1 MTVTDRISSKHQI
14 VIPRE
19 ARRALSLGAGDELLI
34 EIEEGRLVLYP
45 RPKNYARHLRG
56 LHKEVWRGVD
66 ATQYVREER
75 KGWE

>member
-1 MTVTDRISSKHQI
+1 MEVIVRISSKNQI

-19 ARRALSLGAGDELLI
+19 ARKALSLGAGDELLVD
-34 EIEEGRLVLYP
+34 IEEGRVVLYP
-45 RPKNYARHLRG
+45 RPKNYAKHLRG

-66 ATQYVREER
+66 ATRYVGEER

>member
-1 MTVTDRISSKHQI
+1 MPITVRVSSKHQI

-34 EIEEGRLVLYP
+34 EVEEGRLVLYP
-45 RPKNYARHLRG
+45 RPKDYAKHLRG

-66 ATQYVREER
+66 ATEYVREER
-75 KGWE
+75 KTWE

>member
-1 MTVTDRISSKHQI
+1 MEVIVRISSKNQI

-19 ARRALSLGAGDELLI
+19 ARRALSLGAGDEILV
-34 EIEEGRLVLYP
+34 EIEEGRAVLYP
-45 RPKNYARHLRG
+45 RPKNYAKHLRG

>member
-1 MTVTDRISSKHQI
+1 MEVTVRVSSKHQI

-19 ARRALSLGAGDELLI
+19 ARRALSLGPGDELLV

-45 RPKNYARHLRG
+45 RPKSYTKRLRG

-66 ATQYVREER
+66 ATRYVKEER
-75 KGWE
+75 KSWE